1 MDIPN
6 LFKVK
11 RPRYNDANGKRCK
24 KSDAGAIRTVEASA
38 DWYADIPVIETAGER
53 ILRVKAGKP
62 KPKRKRVKLCRDK
75 RAAREMLRGLI
86 ESAERTAAGLI
97 DYRTQTNQPLGPLV
111 DDYRAHLTAKG
122 NTDDYVDLTITRIE
136 AVFDGCQFLRIVEL
150 NPDKAATWLYQ
161 QRQKASDTAKH
172 VRGNAESYQEIADA
186 FGVKF
191 RTVVHWKK
199 QGAPIVA
206 RKTNS
211 LLAVSKWL
219 RAREN
224 KSMGASTSNHYV
236 TALRGFGRWLAESE
250 RTEKNPFKTLRK
262 VDANVDVRKRRRVLS
277 HSDFAKLIGA
287 TTSNGWTFRGLNGTD
302 RAMIYTLAAYTGLR
316 ASEIAS
322 LTTASFDFASKPAT
336 VTVAAGYTK
345 NNEQADQPLRE
356 DLALRLAG
364 YIAAITPA
372 TLSFNQEPETVW
384 PGSWSDDGAEMIRG
398 DLKAAALPYTDDR
411 GEDYDFHALRHQFIT
426 ELSRSGV
433 SLRSAQ
439 QLARHSKPELT
450 ANVYTHLSISDT
462 GADVEKM
469 QAIPQ
474 AQQRHQATGTE
485 GGNFGQADGQAAS
498 AKRGTLGHKP
508 ALPLREPTNE
518 KTPANI
524 TFTGVSQSDAD
535 GTRTRNHRIDSPV
548 L

>member
-24 KSDAGAIRTVEASA
+24 KSDAGAIRTVESSP

-136 AVFDGCQFLRIVEL
+136 AVFDGCQFLRIVDL
-150 NPDKAATWLYQ
+150 NSDKAATWLHQ
-161 QRQKASDTAKH
+161 QRQRTAERRIIK
-172 VRGNAESYQEIADA
+172 GTANSYSKIATA
-186 FGVKF
+186 FNVAPHSVKY
-191 RTVVHWKK
+191 WKDK
-199 QGAPIVA
+199 GAPITPRA
-206 RKTNS
+206 INE
-211 LLAVSKWL
+211 LQAIADWL
-219 RAREN
+219 HEREN

-236 TALRGFGRWLAESE
+236 TALRGFGRWLVKSAK
-250 RTEKNPFKTLRK
+250 RTEENPFETLTK
-262 VDANVDVRKRRRVLS
+262 VDANSDVRKRRRVLS
-277 HSDFAKLIGA
+277 SVDFAKLVSVA
-287 TTSNGWTFRGLNGTD
+287 ASHDWNFRGLNGTD

-345 NNEQADQPLRE
+345 NNEPANQPLRE
-356 DLALRLAG
+356 DLAVRLSG
-364 YIAAITPA
+364 YLESITPA
-372 TLSFNQEPETVW
+372 TLSFNQEPDTVW

-398 DLKAAALPYTDDR
+398 DLKAAGLPYTDDR
-411 GEDYDFHALRHQFIT
+411 GDDYDFHALRHQFIT

-433 SLRSAQ
+433 SLSSAQ

-450 ANVYTHLSISDT
+450 ANVYTHLSLRDA

-469 QAIPQ
+469 GAIPCGYPEQ
-474 AQQRHQATGTE
+474 HRATGTD
-485 GGNFGQADGQAAS
+485 GVIFGQAVGQATS
-498 AKRGTLGHKP
+498 AKQGTL
-508 ALPLREPTNE
+508 
-518 KTPANI
+518 
-524 TFTGVSQSDAD
+524 
-535 GTRTRNHRIDSPV
+535 
-548 L
+548 